1 MGGEV
6 EEVAATIIEVSNL
19 RNRELERERERVM
32 GGREREVG
40 VLKRKAIY
48 PYVQLK
54 LDPVMTRSIW
64 DLK

>member
-6 EEVAATIIEVSNL
+6 EEVAATIIEVSNM

-48 PYVQLK
+48 P
-54 LDPVMTRSIW
+54 
-64 DLK
+64 